1 MAVVERQS
9 CRGRFHLP
17 WFPKAGRLRLPRSTD
32 GVSQNGKVGRN
43 VWQQDYAEVDVYS
56 KNS

>member
-1 MAVVERQS
+1 MAVVEMQRVEVGS
-9 CRGRFHLP
+9 T
-17 WFPKAGRLRLPRSTD
+17 FPGFAGRLRLPRSTD